1 MKRESAGENMKER
14 DRKRKSERAG
24 GDQGERAGRENV
36 ERKWGRKSG
45 REIE

>member
-1 MKRESAGENMKER
+1 MKER
-14 DRKRKSERAG
+14 DRERKSERVW

-36 ERKWGRKSG
+36 EREWERKSK